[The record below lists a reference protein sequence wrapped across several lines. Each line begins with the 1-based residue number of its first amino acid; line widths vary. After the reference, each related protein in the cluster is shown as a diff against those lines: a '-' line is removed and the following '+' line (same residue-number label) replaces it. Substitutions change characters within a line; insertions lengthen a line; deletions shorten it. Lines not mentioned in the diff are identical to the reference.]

1 MNLILLLVI
10 GFLVFIGT
18 YMILSINLIRIVI
31 GISIY
36 THAGNLIIM
45 SMKYGSHVSEPLIQ
59 NHHTHFV
66 DPLLQAIVL
75 TAIVIGFGMT
85 AFYSC

>member
-18 YMILSINLIRIVI
+18 YMILSVNLIRIVI

-45 SMKYGSHVSEPLIQ
+45 SMGHYGGH
-59 NHHTHFV
+59 
-66 DPLLQAIVL
+66 
-75 TAIVIGFGMT
+75 MT
-85 AFYSC
+85 